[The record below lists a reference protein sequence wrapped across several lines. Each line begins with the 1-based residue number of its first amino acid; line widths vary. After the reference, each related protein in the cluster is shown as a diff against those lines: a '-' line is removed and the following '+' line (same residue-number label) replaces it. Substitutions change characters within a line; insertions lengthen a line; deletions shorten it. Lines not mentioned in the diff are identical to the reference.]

1 MRVVGFA
8 IEDFSALRWLRDCA
22 AQVDI
27 PESLDL
33 IAEPDDQ
40 RELFGMPNRCAA
52 RAQLAEGWHNR
63 AT

>member
-8 IEDFSALRWLRDCA
+8 IEDFSALRWLRNCV

-33 IAEPDDQ
+33 IAGPDD
-40 RELFGMPNRCAA
+40 
-52 RAQLAEGWHNR
+52 
-63 AT
+63 